1 MVITRIVRKVAFKSI
16 CLFFNLMLLQT
27 FSSAQNKVV
36 LSNQDWKN
44 LLADQLF
51 PGKKTDSLMFHF
63 DIPFEEKFIFVN
75 DSTALHGLIFK
86 AKKAKGLIFYLHGS
100 NNALDT
106 WGKIAS
112 IYTENGYDIFMLD
125 YRGYGKSQG
134 KVIDENTL
142 YQDIQIVYDNLKDI
156 YPENRIIVLGQSMGT
171 TLASYTAASNHPA
184 LLILQAPYYN
194 FKDWTNNI
202 APELDTSNIPYS
214 FDNASFL
221 MKVKCPV
228 IVFHGNKDTA
238 VYYGSSVKLSKLL
251 KASDRFITLQNEAH
265 SDFSKNKSYL
275 SSIASILKSIGPL
288 KAMDL

>member
-1 MVITRIVRKVAFKSI
+1 MVITRIVRKLAFKRI

-27 FSSAQNKVV
+27 LSNAQNRIV
-36 LSNQDWKN
+36 LSNQDWQN

-51 PGKKTDSLMFHF
+51 PGKNTDSLIFHF
-63 DIPFEEKFIFVN
+63 DTPFEEKFISVN
-75 DSTALHGLIFK
+75 DSTTLHGLIFK
-86 AKKAKGLIFYLHGS
+86 VKKPKGLIFYLHGS
-100 NNALDT
+100 NNALDK

-112 IYTENGYDIFMLD
+112 VYTVNGYDIFMLD

-134 KVIDENTL
+134 KVTDENSL
-142 YQDIQIVYDNLKDI
+142 YQDIQIVFDNLKAT
-156 YPENRIIVLGQSMGT
+156 YPENRIIVIGQSMGT
-171 TLASYTAASNHPA
+171 ALASYTAANNHPA

-221 MKVKCPV
+221 KKVKCPV
-228 IVFHGNKDTA
+228 IIFHGNKDTA

-251 KASDRFITLQNEAH
+251 KASDRFITLQNEVH

-275 SSIASILKSIGPL
+275 SSIGSILKNTLPL
-288 KAMDL
+288 QPTY

>member
-1 MVITRIVRKVAFKSI
+1 M
-16 CLFFNLMLLQT
+16 
-27 FSSAQNKVV
+27 
-36 LSNQDWKN
+36 LSNQDWQN

-51 PGKKTDSLMFHF
+51 PGKNTDSLIFHF
-63 DIPFEEKFIFVN
+63 DTPFEEKFISVN
-75 DSTALHGLIFK
+75 DSTTLHGLIFK
-86 AKKAKGLIFYLHGS
+86 VKKPKGLIFYLHGS
-100 NNALDT
+100 NNALDK

-112 IYTENGYDIFMLD
+112 VYTVNGYDIFMLD

-134 KVIDENTL
+134 KVTDENSL
-142 YQDIQIVYDNLKDI
+142 YQDIQIVFDNLKAT
-156 YPENRIIVLGQSMGT
+156 YPENRIIVIGQSMGT
-171 TLASYTAASNHPA
+171 ALASYTAANNHPA

-221 MKVKCPV
+221 KKVKCPV
-228 IVFHGNKDTA
+228 IIFHGNKDTA

-251 KASDRFITLQNEAH
+251 KASDRFITLQNEVH

-275 SSIASILKSIGPL
+275 SSIGSILKNTLPL
-288 KAMDL
+288 QPTY